1 MKGLFH
7 GAGSGQ
13 GSSSLQSATA
23 PDETV
28 GGAPGAASTGA
39 FTWFIARVRA
49 LRPGLWVSWGSA
61 RPRWIP
67 NMLSPSPRQI
77 LPALAGP
84 PSQ

>member
-1 MKGLFH
+1 
-7 GAGSGQ
+7 
-13 GSSSLQSATA
+13 
-23 PDETV
+23 
-28 GGAPGAASTGA
+28 
-39 FTWFIARVRA
+39 